1 MSDIDELIARMK
13 RGLVALAP
21 DDARRFFHGT
31 YMRTTEAVAT
41 EIERGGFGDG
51 QWVEQWDVAF
61 ASLYLDAFDQ
71 FSAGE
76 ATSGPWRVAFAA
88 TRGERLPPLRH
99 VLLGINAHVN
109 FDLPQALLLMI
120 DDASF
125 DDAELMAR
133 RAADHEHIDQVLAS
147 RLVDEDEL
155 LREVEQR
162 GDRGL
167 LDRIQL
173 LGRLGTKRFL
183 TEARRKVW
191 RNAVELSRAR
201 RRGPHELQQGLAE
214 LERLAMQRVADLV
227 RPRNVIFELAR
238 RGFGVELPAKDYPP
252 T

>member
-1 MSDIDELIARMK
+1 MSDIDDLIARMK
-13 RGLVALAP
+13 QGLAALAP

-31 YMRTTEAVAT
+31 YMRTTEAVAA
-41 EIERGGFGDG
+41 EIGRGGFGDG
-51 QWVEQWDVAF
+51 PWVEHWDVAF

-71 FSAGE
+71 FSAGQ
-76 ATSGPWRVAFAA
+76 ATSGPWKVAFAA

-125 DDAELMAR
+125 DDAELMVR

-147 RLVDEDEL
+147 RLVAEDEL
-155 LREVEQR
+155 LREVEQP

-167 LDRIQL
+167 LDRIQV

-191 RNAVELSRAR
+191 RNAVELSQSR
-201 RRGPHELQQGLAE
+201 RRGPQELQRSVAE

-238 RGFGVELPAKDYPP
+238 RGFGVELPTRDYPA